1 MASASDVPRSEN
13 MENIKNIILRQT
25 DYTEEEIIQ
34 KLKEHNNDPLA
45 IIREYMVTP
54 SSAPAPAQA
63 QAQARAAQAQATAAP
78 STSPAQAQAPAKSVN
93 QQIYGEIRS
102 LMDTAAKTY
111 QLKKEYEERMTLY
124 REQAIRA
131 RNNAA
136 AANNNIRNNL
146 SNNNNNN
153 ILETIVE

>member
-54 SSAPAPAQA
+54 SSAPATEAQA
-63 QAQARAAQAQATAAP
+63 QAQATA
-78 STSPAQAQAPAKSVN
+78 APAKSVN

-136 AANNNIRNNL
+136 AAANNNIRNNL

-153 ILETIVE
+153 NNILETIVE